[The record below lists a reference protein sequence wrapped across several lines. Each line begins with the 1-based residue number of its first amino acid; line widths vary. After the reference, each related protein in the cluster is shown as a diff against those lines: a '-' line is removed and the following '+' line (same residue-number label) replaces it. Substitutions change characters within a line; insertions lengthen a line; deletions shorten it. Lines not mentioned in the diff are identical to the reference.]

1 MSSSLVHTSAIRL
14 LAVGSSLA
22 TNLLALKMCDRHLGV
37 GRWVVIAGA
46 LQVLTLMPQLD
57 GGFRVAINRALLG
70 QGSAEDRARYLR
82 FGQSFTWW
90 LGLAAMLVG
99 GGVLFLL
106 GFLPNARALGMSL
119 LFFITFGVSGAVNLT
134 LNSQANLLVGLG
146 QQWRLFVVQAL
157 TAWVNFAILAVAL
170 RSGWNEWAFPAAFAA
185 GVVGIGPLVRIWLRQ
200 LAPELPF
207 GPGPRDADFRRTW
220 NELQSRSLAAL
231 RFQVY
236 TALLYSVDLVIVSQF
251 CPPDR
256 VSDIYGYIVRAFVI
270 VRIIL
275 QAADE
280 ALWPRVAR
288 DPAEGRILSLALARL
303 NCWLHGAA
311 MAAMAL
317 SIGPFLGA
325 FLRSEMT
332 PAPLLAAVLAARGLI
347 TGLASQPAFY
357 LYGDGRF
364 GTLARSMGREL
375 FIGVLLGIP
384 AARIYGPT
392 GVAAAFLLGTL
403 GGTAWPLLRDY
414 SIQISRPAGELV
426 IGFWMRAVPAGM
438 VAGLVGWAL
447 LPQAV
452 TPFQHAVCG
461 GLAAAA
467 GLSAGVVFAMIG
479 SKQSAGPIY
488 DWRNLVR
495 RM

>member
-1 MSSSLVHTSAIRL
+1 
-14 LAVGSSLA
+14 
-22 TNLLALKMCDRHLGV
+22 MCDRHLGV

-46 LQVLTLMPQLD
+46 LQVLTLLPQLD
-57 GGFRVAINRALLG
+57 GGFRVAINRALLSTG
-70 QGSAEDRARYLR
+70 LAADRARYLR

-90 LGLAAMLVG
+90 LGLVGMLGG

-106 GFLPNARALGMSL
+106 GLLPNARALGISL
-119 LFFITFGVSGAVNLT
+119 LFFAAFGVSGAVNLT

-157 TAWVNFAILAVAL
+157 TAWVNFAVLAVTL
-170 RSGWNEWAFPAAFAA
+170 RRGWNEWAFPAAFAA
-185 GVVGIGPLVRIWLRQ
+185 GVIVIGPLVRFWLRR

-207 GPGPRDADFRRTW
+207 GPGRRDADFRRTW

-256 VSDIYGYIVRAFVI
+256 ESDIYGYIVRAFVI
-270 VRIIL
+270 VRVIL

-280 ALWPRVAR
+280 ALWPRVAS

-311 MAAMAL
+311 MAGMAL

-325 FLRSEMT
+325 FLRPEMT
-332 PAPLLAAVLAARGLI
+332 PAPILAAVLAARGLI

-364 GTLARSMGREL
+364 GTLAQSMGREL
-375 FIGVLLGIP
+375 FIAVVLGIP
-384 AARIYGPT
+384 AALIFGPM
-392 GVAAAFLLGTL
+392 GVATAFLLGTV

-414 SIQISRPAGELV
+414 SVQISRPVAGLM

-438 VAGLVGWAL
+438 LAGLVAWAL
-447 LPQAV
+447 LPWAV
-452 TPFQHAVCG
+452 TPLHHAICG
-461 GLAAAA
+461 ALAAAA
-467 GLSAGVVFAMIG
+467 GLGSGIVFAVTR
-479 SKQSAGPIY
+479 SKKSGGQLF
-488 DWRNLVR
+488 DWRNLVKR
-495 RM
+495 L

>member
-1 MSSSLVHTSAIRL
+1 MGSSLV
-14 LAVGSSLA
+14 
-22 TNLLALKMCDRHLGV
+22 TNLLALKLCDRHLEV

-46 LQVLTLMPQLD
+46 LQVLTLLPQLD
-57 GGFRVAINRALLG
+57 GGFRVAINRALLSKG
-70 QGSAEDRARYLR
+70 LAADQARYLR

-90 LGLAAMLVG
+90 LGLAAMLGG

-106 GFLPNARALGMSL
+106 GLLPNARALGMSL
-119 LFFITFGVSGAVNLT
+119 LFFVMFGVSGAVNLT

-157 TAWVNFAILAVAL
+157 TAWVNFAVLAVAL
-170 RSGWNEWAFPAAFAA
+170 RFGWNEWAFPAAFAA
-185 GVVGIGPLVRIWLRQ
+185 GVIAIGPLVRFWLRQ
-200 LAPELPF
+200 LAPDLPF

-236 TALLYSVDLVIVSQF
+236 TALLYSIDLVIVSQF

-256 VSDIYGYIVRAFVI
+256 ESDIYGYIVRAFVI

-280 ALWPRVAR
+280 ALWPRVAS

-311 MAAMAL
+311 MAGMAL

-325 FLRSEMT
+325 FLRPEMT
-332 PAPLLAAVLAARGLI
+332 PAPILAAVLAARGLI

-375 FIGVLLGIP
+375 LIAVVLGIP
-384 AARIYGPT
+384 AARIFGPM
-392 GVAAAFLLGTL
+392 GVAIAFLLGTL

-414 SIQISRPAGELV
+414 SVQISRPAGKLV
-426 IGFWMRAVPAGM
+426 IGFWMRAIPAGM
-438 VAGLVGWAL
+438 LTGLVAWAL
-447 LPQAV
+447 LPWAV
-452 TPFQHAVCG
+452 TPLHHALCG
-461 GLAAAA
+461 ALAAAT
-467 GLSAGVVFAMIG
+467 GLGCGIVFAATG
-479 SKQSAGPIY
+479 SRKSAERLF
-488 DWRNLVR
+488 DWRNLLKR
-495 RM
+495 L